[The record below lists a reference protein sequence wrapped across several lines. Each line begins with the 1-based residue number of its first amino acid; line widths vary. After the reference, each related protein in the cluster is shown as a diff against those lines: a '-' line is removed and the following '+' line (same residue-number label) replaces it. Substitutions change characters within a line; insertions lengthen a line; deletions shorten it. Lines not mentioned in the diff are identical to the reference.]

1 MLESL
6 NEEHLS
12 NLEILRKDVE
22 NRDVLLLTSGFIKQ
36 DEQEDTSIV
45 TMKMELE

>member
-12 NLEILRKDVE
+12 NLEMLRKDVE
-22 NRDVLLLTSGFIKQ
+22 NRDVLLLTSGFIQQ